1 MFLLCK
7 DSVKL
12 YGRQYIFCLFVSF
25 LHGFSLIPRIFVVVN
40 ILGYFTMDKLASLW
54 AAARKSR
61 FFNKYLITLAG
72 FVILVGFLDEN
83 SMVQRLQYMREERLL
98 QSEIERYRKEYEE
111 STARLN
117 ELAADSDAIERVAR
131 EKYLMKKPNEDI
143 FVFEGD
149 FEE

>member
-1 MFLLCK
+1 
-7 DSVKL
+7 
-12 YGRQYIFCLFVSF
+12 
-25 LHGFSLIPRIFVVVN
+25 
-40 ILGYFTMDKLASLW
+40 MDKLASLW

-61 FFNKYLITLAG
+61 FFNKYLITLGG

-83 SMVQRLQYMREERLL
+83 SMMQRLQYMREEHLL

-117 ELAADSDAIERVAR
+117 ELAADSNAIERVAR